1 MVKNPC
7 QKDFCLALF
16 FYFCSL
22 ITTWSSMQKKKIVFI
37 YNPISGVTGKRMILR
52 QIEKRLDKDSFS
64 YEIRKT
70 AYAGHAKEITREAVA
85 AGADIVCAIGGDGTM
100 NEVGCA
106 LRGTDTALAIIP
118 CGSGNGLARHLHI
131 PLDAISAIEL
141 INRSSVSKMDY
152 GLING
157 HPFFCTCGVG
167 FDAFISEKFARSKT
181 RGPLAYVE
189 SVLTAGLKYNPETY
203 GIDMTLEKEE
213 RSVQKAFLI
222 SCANAS
228 QYGNNFYIAP
238 QASVRDGLLDVTIIK
253 PFTVIDAPQIAL
265 HLLSG
270 NIASSNYV
278 STFRCRSL
286 TVHRQ
291 HPGVVHFDGDPME
304 TDAEVEVSIV
314 QDGLY
319 CVCPQEEGM
328 TRVVENIQTVVLE
341 QIRTMQMRSEELL
354 ETGGRTNRMLI
365 QQTQKTN
372 RMIKEQFQK
381 IIDKIGGK
389 AE

>member
-1 MVKNPC
+1 
-7 QKDFCLALF
+7 
-16 FYFCSL
+16 
-22 ITTWSSMQKKKIVFI
+22 MQKKKIVFI
-37 YNPISGVTGKRMILR
+37 YNPISGATGKKMILR
-52 QIEKRLDKDSFS
+52 QIERRLDKDKFS
-64 YEIRKT
+64 YDIRET
-70 AYAGHAKEITREAVA
+70 AYAGHAREITHEAVA

-131 PLDAISAIEL
+131 PLNPVNAIEL
-141 INRSSVSKMDY
+141 INSFTVRTMDY

-167 FDAFISEKFARSKT
+167 FDAFISEKFAKSKS

-189 SVLTAGLKYNPETY
+189 NILTAGLKYNPETY

-213 RSVQKAFLI
+213 HIVQKAFLI

-228 QYGNNFYIAP
+228 QYGNNLYIAP
-238 QASVRDGLLDVTIIK
+238 MASVRDGLLDVTVIK

-270 NIASSNYV
+270 NIKGCNFINS
-278 STFRCRSL
+278 FRCKNL
-286 TVHRQ
+286 TVHRS
-291 HPGVVHFDGDPME
+291 HPGVVHFDGDPMS
-304 TDAEVEVSIV
+304 TDAEVDVSIV

-319 CVCPQEEGM
+319 CVCPQEEGKNPVA
-328 TRVVENIQTVVLE
+328 RDIQTVIVE
-341 QIRTMQMRSEELL
+341 QMRTMQMRSEELI
-354 ETGGRTNRMLI
+354 ESGVRTNRMLI
-365 QQTQKTN
+365 EQTQKSGK
-372 RMIKEQFQK
+372 MIKEQFQK
-381 IIDKIGGK
+381 FIDKLGGK
-389 AE
+389 